1 MATKRRARKQGRKGK
16 GMEKKFRQM
25 DLNPLQP
32 KFVSRSLHA
41 SISNKHS
48 VHPSTVLSTCRV
60 CPVYSD
66 TVQYTVYNDCT
77 QLYILYTVHTQ
88 PNTNPNPN
96 SPVLTDVLKWLN
108 SALLYHSVLLQVM
121 YL

>member
-25 DLNPLQP
+25 DLNPPQP
-32 KFVSRSLHA
+32 KFIP

-48 VHPSTVLSTCRV
+48 FISPGHPSTVLSTCRV
-60 CPVYSD
+60 CPVYTD

-88 PNTNPNPN
+88 PHTNPNPN

-108 SALLYHSVLLQVM
+108 SALLYHFVLLQVM